1 MMRKAGVRRSV
12 IMHFTGHRTSA
23 MFDRY
28 NTIDEEDAK
37 DALRKLDEFLKEAEP
52 EKRKSDECSHSA
64 PER

>member
-1 MMRKAGVRRSV
+1 MRKAGVRRSV

-37 DALRKLDEFLKEAEP
+37 DALRKLDEFLEGSRNGKTEVRRVLP
-52 EKRKSDECSHSA
+52 
-64 PER
+64 